1 MRRHLGQLTV
11 ALGQASST
19 RSGMSRTN
27 SSRIVAVLAS
37 GAMVAAGL
45 AALAS
50 PAAVAADKHH
60 GTEGV
65 KVSKKD
71 LSKLSGRAHTAGPRA
86 LDAKQ
91 GSREPGDALP
101 AGVPAK
107 GRYAFLLKLST
118 QSTHQAFQGAIGRGK
133 AAAHTAAKSQLGAVT
148 TAQNHVIGALP
159 DKTRVL
165 YRAHAVTAAVSVV
178 TDVKNFQKL
187 TRISGVS
194 AVYPIAPKSPTNS
207 YAVPLQ
213 HAPQAWEAHGNLGA
227 NSTVAII
234 DTGVDYTHANL
245 GGVGTLAE
253 YTDSKAQLGEPVSGG
268 EFPGTKVIGGFDL
281 AGDTYNA
288 DPADPAYN
296 PVPSPDP
303 WPLDCN
309 GHGSHVAGTVAG
321 YGENSDGTTYTGA
334 YDTSTP
340 FDTLRIGPGMAP
352 HAKLYGFRVFGC
364 EGSSDL
370 VGSAIDM
377 AADPNGDGD
386 TSDHADVVNMSL
398 GSDYGSPQ
406 DGDSQMTEWASGLG
420 MTMVVASG
428 NAGDLYDVGGSP
440 GDAPS
445 ALTVAASQDAYA
457 QVDSLNVSAPGSI
470 AGSYAAERSIA
481 YDWAGS
487 PDLSGDVV
495 RLTDPGNL
503 DGCDPLSPADDALVD
518 GKVVFLEWTDDDTVR
533 RCGSK
538 SRGDR
543 LAAAGASGFIFG
555 DDSESFAGGI
565 TGSVDIPGVL
575 VAKSGADA
583 IRTELQADNVVSISG
598 TTANGF
604 SQMIP
609 ALDDTIAGFSSRG
622 IGDAGNVKPDV
633 TAVGG
638 TVFSTGSGT
647 GNEGINESGTSMA
660 TPMVAGT
667 AALVKTAHPDWS
679 AKQTKADIMNT
690 AGTDITQGPTKF
702 APQRVG
708 TGRIQVDGALDND
721 VLAYVTDDGG
731 AVSASFGPQALTGTT
746 PTVLHKTIKVQNT
759 GLSTRSYDVT
769 FEDRSTVPGADYSV
783 SPASITLDP
792 KSSKTVTLTLT
803 LDPTQLT
810 KTNDPTVDLFQGGL
824 PRQFQADASGLVN
837 FTATSGGPDLRV
849 SAYVAPRP
857 ASDMT
862 QAGSLTLPAGDVQ
875 EALLPL
881 TGQPVN
887 QGGGSET
894 VQSIVAGF
902 ELQAK
907 SGPAPTCGGPVTDGC
922 VNFSDERSADLKAV
936 GATSDAPQLV
946 ANGQDPLTDG
956 FVYFAINTQ
965 GRWRTASSSQ
975 EFDIYIDGDGDGTP
989 DVVAY
994 NTRFP
999 DTDIL
1004 VSELVDLSNGHV
1016 LDDELINASFGD
1028 TDTAA
1033 FDSDTLV
1040 MPVWLGA
1047 IPGLSAD
1054 QSRINYA
1061 VYSFSPYQGNPVDAV
1076 GDPEWLSFD
1085 VLNPGIALFGSYDG
1099 SASPLLFPDAPSSV
1113 LNVRRDSAAYA
1124 ADGGL
1129 GAMVVHFH
1137 NVLGEKTQL
1146 VKLKNVPTLGLTL
1159 APNPAGRGQQVTAT
1173 VTVPDTAGTAATGS
1187 VVLKAGATTLGTGDL
1202 ADGTAHVTFAR
1213 SAAGVYP
1220 VHAEYAGDDTHDPGV
1235 SATVNLTV
1243 EKTTPTIGLS
1253 LSRTKVHPGQRIR
1266 ATVRITTVAGI
1277 AATGPVSIRRPN
1289 GRVLARGEIVDG
1301 VAVLKWRNHRHH
1313 GFKVRAVYR
1322 GDANYLGGTSAYV
1335 KVKVTG

>member
-1 MRRHLGQLTV
+1 
-11 ALGQASST
+11 
-19 RSGMSRTN
+19 MSRNNT
-27 SSRIVAVLAS
+27 SRVVAVLAS

-60 GTEGV
+60 GTEGI
-65 KVSKKD
+65 KVSTKG
-71 LSKLSGRAHTAGPRA
+71 LSKLAGRAHITGPRA
-86 LDAKQ
+86 LGPKP
-91 GSREPGDALP
+91 GTREPGAALP

-118 QSTHQAFQGAIGRGK
+118 TSTHQAFQGALGRGK
-133 AAAHTAAKSQLGAVT
+133 AAAHSAAKSQLSAVT
-148 TAQNHVIGALP
+148 TAQNRVIGALP
-159 DKTRVL
+159 DKSRVL

-194 AVYPIAPKSPTNS
+194 AVYPIAPKSPSNS

-213 HAPQAWEAHGNLGA
+213 RAPQAWEAHSNLGA

-234 DTGVDYTHANL
+234 DTGIDYTHKNF
-245 GGVGTLAE
+245 GGVGTVSE
-253 YTDSKAQLGEPVSGG
+253 FDDSQAQLGEPVSAG
-268 EFPGTKVIGGFDL
+268 EFPGAKVIGGYDL
-281 AGDTYNA
+281 AGDDYNA
-288 DPADPAYN
+288 DPNADPNGPYPYD
-296 PVPSPDP
+296 PVPAPDP

-321 YGENSDGTTYTGA
+321 YGENADGSTYTGS

-340 FDTLRIGPGMAP
+340 FDSLRIGPGMAP
-352 HAKLYGFRVFGC
+352 QAKLYGFRVFGC
-364 EGSSDL
+364 DGSSDV
-370 VGSAIDM
+370 VGAAIDM

-406 DGDSQMTEWASGLG
+406 DGDSVMTEAASALG

-440 GDAPS
+440 GNAPS

-457 QVDSLNVSAPGSI
+457 QVDSLHVSAPESI
-470 AGSYAAERSIA
+470 AGDYASERSIA
-481 YDWAGS
+481 YDWAHAT
-487 PDLSGDVV
+487 DLSGDVV
-495 RLTDPGNL
+495 RLTQPGNA
-503 DGCDPLSPADDALVD
+503 DGCDPITGPYATQISGHIAFV
-518 GKVVFLEWTDDDTVR
+518 EWTDDDTVR
-533 RCGSK
+533 RCGSVAR
-538 SRGDR
+538 SAN
-543 LAAAGASGFIFG
+543 LAAAGANGFIFA
-555 DDSESFAGGI
+555 DDAENFAAGI
-565 TGSVDIPGVL
+565 TGSATIAGVL
-575 VAKSGADA
+575 VAKSGGDA
-583 IRTELQADNVVSISG
+583 IRAELVADHTVSISG

-604 SQMIP
+604 AQFDNS
-609 ALDDTIAGFSSRG
+609 LNDTLAGFSSRG

-633 TAVGG
+633 TAVGA

-647 GNEGINESGTSMA
+647 GDAGTNESGTSMA

-667 AALVKTAHPDWS
+667 AALVKTAHPDWTP
-679 AKQTKADIMNT
+679 KQTKADIMNT
-690 AGTDITQGPTKF
+690 AGQDLFTGINHLGDKY

-708 TGRIQVDGALDND
+708 SGRIQVDTALDND

-731 AVSASFGPQALTGTT
+731 SVSASFGPQALTGTE

-759 GLSTRSYDVT
+759 GLSSRSYDVG
-769 FEDRSTVPGADYSV
+769 FVDRSTVPGAEYSV
-783 SPASITLDP
+783 SPTSVTVDP
-792 KSSKTVTLTLT
+792 KSSKTVTVTVT

-810 KTNDPTVDLFQGGL
+810 KTIDPTVALLQAGY
-824 PRQFQADASGLVN
+824 PRQFQADASGLVT

-849 SAYVAPRP
+849 PAYVAPRP

-862 QAGSLTLPAGDVQ
+862 QGDSLTLPAGDVQ

-887 QGGGSET
+887 QGGGSEK

-907 SGPAPTCGGPVTDGC
+907 SGLAPTCGGPVTDGC
-922 VNFSDERSADLKAV
+922 VNFDDERAADLRAV

-946 ANGQDPLTDG
+946 ANGQDPLADG
-956 FVYFAINTQ
+956 LVYFAINTQ

-994 NTRFP
+994 NTRIP
-999 DTDIL
+999 DTDLL

-1033 FDSDTLV
+1033 FESDTLV
-1040 MPVWLGA
+1040 MPVWLA
-1047 IPGLSAD
+1047 KIPGLAPD

-1061 VYSFSPYQGNPVDAV
+1061 VYSFSPYQGAPVDSV
-1076 GDPEWLSFD
+1076 GDPEWLSID
-1085 VLNPGIALFGSYDG
+1085 VLHPGVALFGSYDG

-1113 LNVRRDSAAYA
+1113 LNLRRDSAAYA
-1124 ADGGL
+1124 ADAGL

-1137 NVLGEKTQL
+1137 NELGAKTQF
-1146 VKLKNVPTLGLTL
+1146 VKLKNVPTLGLGL
-1159 APNPAGRGQQVTAT
+1159 APNPAARGQLVTAT
-1173 VTVPDTAGTAATGS
+1173 VTVPDSAGTAATGS
-1187 VVLKAGATTLGTGDL
+1187 VVVRTGATTLGTGDL
-1202 ADGTAHVTFAR
+1202 VDGTAHVTFAR
-1213 SAAGVYP
+1213 NAAGVYP
-1220 VHAEYAGDDTHDPGV
+1220 IHAEYAGDDTHDPGV
-1235 SATVNLTV
+1235 SASVNLTV
-1243 EKTTPTIGLS
+1243 ERTAPTIS
-1253 LSRTKVHPGQRIR
+1253 LTSARHTVRPGHKVKV
-1266 ATVRITTVAGI
+1266 TVRIATVAGI
-1277 AATGPVSIRRPN
+1277 PASGPVTIRRPN
-1289 GRVLARGEIVDG
+1289 GAVLARGTIVDG

-1313 GFKVRAVYR
+1313 TFKVRATYR
-1322 GDANYLGGTSAYV
+1322 GDANYLGGTSAFV
-1335 KVKVTG
+1335 KVKVRR